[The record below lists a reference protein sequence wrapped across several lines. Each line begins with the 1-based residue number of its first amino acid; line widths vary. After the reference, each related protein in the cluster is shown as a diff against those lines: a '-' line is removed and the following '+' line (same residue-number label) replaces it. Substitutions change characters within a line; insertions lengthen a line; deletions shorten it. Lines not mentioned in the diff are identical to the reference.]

1 MSLNHVQLLETKTN
15 LHDHW
20 TPTFLSLTVCT
31 KSAFL

>member
-15 LHDHW
+15 LNDHW
-20 TPTFLSLTVCT
+20 TPTFLSLTMCT